1 MLNKINSCLLIFKTI
16 CYIYC
21 MKTQLAL
28 IILLFLNI
36 RYYSQITVQ
45 TNIPKKMAP
54 DNTILVEVK
63 INKGTVNGFS
73 KYQMDVPDGVVITE
87 SDSKSGNFHFESN
100 RVKIVWVTIP
110 TEPEFVISF
119 KMNTGAASGPA
130 VLNHK
135 FYYLADDGK
144 KEVEFE
150 PLNVSFEPGG
160 DKTAVTFGFPAT
172 STTSD
177 NSASTANNANNT
189 SSVPTSKE
197 TPVENKTAITTTN
210 KEPEVIGTKEPVVKN
225 TPVENS
231 IPETKKIIKAPES
244 EKVTAST
251 NTSGSSVVYKV
262 QLGAYGA
269 NPDRA
274 LFKAISD
281 KVTVVKEGG
290 FYKAQ
295 IGNFQTKEDAVSK
308 LNGIKSAGLQGFV
321 VAYQNGVRVK

>member
-1 MLNKINSCLLIFKTI
+1 
-16 CYIYC
+16 
-21 MKTQLAL
+21 MKTHIVLS
-28 IILLFLNI
+28 ILLFLNI

-45 TNIPKKMAP
+45 TNIPKKIAP

-73 KYQMDVPDGVVITE
+73 KYQIDVPEGVTLTE
-87 SDSKSGNFHFESN
+87 GDSKEGNFHFESN
-100 RVKIVWVTIP
+100 RAKIVWVTIP
-110 TEPEFVISF
+110 SESEFVISF
-119 KMNTGAASGPA
+119 KMNTGSASGAA

-135 FYYLADDGK
+135 FYYLAEDGK

-172 STTSD
+172 ASKSD
-177 NSASTANNANNT
+177 NSASTANNSNNT

-197 TPVENKTAITTTN
+197 TPVENNSAATTTN
-210 KEPEVIGTKEPVVKN
+210 KEPVADETKETVVKS
-225 TPVENS
+225 TPVEKTA
-231 IPETKKIIKAPES
+231 PDTKKIIKTPES
-244 EKVTAST
+244 EKVAPSA
-251 NTSGSSVVYKV
+251 NESGTSVVYKV

-295 IGNFQTKEDAVSK
+295 IGNFQSKEDAVSK